1 MARKPRIH
9 FPGALYHVIARG
21 NRRQKI
27 FRDHR
32 DYELYLQFLKEY
44 KERYRFSL
52 YSYALLPN
60 HIHLLIEVGETPLS
74 RVMHTLQFRYTRNF
88 NIKYRKFGHLFQG
101 RYKAILCE
109 RDAYLVELS
118 AYIHLNALRA
128 QLVEDP
134 IGYPWSS
141 YGIYLSDQRD
151 ELVDKELILA
161 QFSTNKRRAAKGY
174 EHFVKERAGEGHV
187 KEFYEL
193 KDQRLLG
200 EDDFVEDIR
209 KSLNEQLPFIYD
221 IAIGEIVAEV
231 CSVLKIPTESLY
243 SSNRNR
249 LGALGRAVVGCMG
262 RKLGGHYVKAVAEHF
277 NRDPV
282 AITQGIKKVEEKL
295 RDESNFQ
302 QAIEKIEKVLT
313 KERKKKYLFTYA

>member
-21 NRRQKI
+21 NRGQKI
-27 FRDHR
+27 FRYDS

-60 HIHLLIEVGETPLS
+60 HLHLLIEVGETRLS
-74 RVMHTLQFRYTRNF
+74 RLMQSLQFRYTRNF

-118 AYIHLNALRA
+118 AYIHLNAVRA
-128 QLVEDP
+128 RLVEDP
-134 IGYPWSS
+134 IEYPWSS
-141 YGIYLSDQRD
+141 YRIYLSEQRD
-151 ELVDKELILA
+151 ELVDKKLVLA
-161 QFSTNKRRAAKGY
+161 QFSRKKRLAVKGY
-174 EHFVKERAGEGHV
+174 EHFVKERGRQGHV
-187 KEFYEL
+187 KEFYGL

-200 EDDFVEDIR
+200 EDDFVEEVR
-209 KSLNEQLPFIYD
+209 KCLNEQLPFVYD
-221 IAIGEIVAEV
+221 IPIREIVSEV
-231 CSVLKIPTESLY
+231 CSVLKIPTESIY

-249 LGALGRAVVGCMG
+249 MGTLGRAVVGRMG

-295 RDESNFQ
+295 RHENDFQ
-302 QAIEKIEKVLT
+302 QAIDKIEKMLT
-313 KERKKKYLFTYA
+313 KKRKKKYLITYA